1 MPKDHTRPATAE
13 TYKRTQRT
21 KVRIHKRADYARDTV
36 HGILDDGYVAHVA
49 FVHEDAP
56 VVIPIFYVRDGE
68 SLLIHGSRKT
78 RMFKTLAAGVPLCA
92 TVTHLDGLVLAR
104 SWFHH
109 SMNYRSVMIHGVA
122 EEVTGDDARMDAMW
136 KVMEGIA
143 EGRADGSRAPNRKE
157 MKATMILRIP
167 LEEAVAKV
175 RRGGPNDDEEDME
188 LPYWAGCVPIETVH
202 RQPITSRSMQVEVDV
217 PDGIKALETSNK

>member
-1 MPKDHTRPATAE
+1 MPKDHTRSATAE
-13 TYKRTQRT
+13 TYKKTKRT

-68 SLLIHGSRKT
+68 SILIHGSRKT
-78 RMFKTLAAGVPLCA
+78 RMFKTLASGVPLCA

-109 SMNYRSVMIHGVA
+109 SMNYRSVMVHGVA
-122 EEVTGDDARMDAMW
+122 EEVTGEDARMDAMW

-143 EGRADGSRAPNRKE
+143 EGRAEGSRAPNKTE
-157 MKATMILRIP
+157 MKATMVLRIP

-175 RRGGPNDDEEDME
+175 RTGGPNDDEEDME
-188 LPYWAGCVPIETVH
+188 LPYWAGCVPIETRH
-202 RQPITSRSMQVEVDV
+202 MSPLTSRTMQVDVDV
-217 PDGIKALETSNK
+217 PDAIQALENGRQ